1 MAQVFFGYFYFS
13 ALELGREWVTHCGT
27 RHFLAGDELAPSPCV
42 RKKTKKNEDKK
53 SDDWAGTGFFF
64 TLPSFLQP
72 GSDRAPFT
80 ESLFS
85 ALISFFVSRL
95 FLQHA
100 LFV

>member
-53 SDDWAGTGFFF
+53 SDDWAGTGFFLLYRVF
-64 TLPSFLQP
+64 FNLEVTGRHSP
-72 GSDRAPFT
+72 
-80 ESLFS
+80 SLF
-85 ALISFFVSRL
+85 FQR
-95 FLQHA
+95 
-100 LFV
+100 